1 MLKIVKMMSL
11 YFLAATICE
20 QTTMSIPPELLRPN
34 APIHHVMVSAYAN
47 HPKCTGSTQWRDI
60 VVAADHPRTLWRR
73 LLRSARTLPSN
84 TVLETSSTSGSKA
97 KLHVVSYQDSMPKHR
112 RKSVDLLLPSIPSCI
127 QFGRNPGVLVPLDQT

>member
-11 YFLAATICE
+11 YFLAATVCE

-34 APIHHVMVSAYAN
+34 APIYYVMVSAYAN
-47 HPKCTGSTQWRDI
+47 HPKCTGSTRGI
-60 VVAADHPRTLWRR
+60 
-73 LLRSARTLPSN
+73 
-84 TVLETSSTSGSKA
+84 TSSSLRITPQDHGKIIALSKDLA
-97 KLHVVSYQDSMPKHR
+97 SQHRFGDRFNLWVKGKLHEVSYHDSMPNHR